1 MKFSHGIP
9 LQPMGE
15 SVRTR
20 NRYPMM
26 YVHYLLMNPYSLSM
40 NHHLITISQLH
51 HHLLTISALYIP
63 IPITIF
69 PPTQGAQGRPIS
81 SRTKAQGVKRFP
93 VTCDSTVALLAKLA
107 ASAASTQPGATEP
120 ATRKR
125 GVHQQNFLWNRWAQ
139 GAVGMELLQP
149 TWYR

>member
-1 MKFSHGIP
+1 
-9 LQPMGE
+9 
-15 SVRTR
+15 
-20 NRYPMM
+20 
-26 YVHYLLMNPYSLSM
+26 M

-51 HHLLTISALYIP
+51 RHLLTLSAVYIP
-63 IPITIF
+63 IPIKIF
-69 PPTQGAQGRPIS
+69 PPHPQGAQGRPIS

-125 GVHQQNFLWNRWAQ
+125 GVHQQNFL
-139 GAVGMELLQP
+139 
-149 TWYR
+149 